1 MSKRR
6 RQTYSGSSIES
17 HRGYLHLRFR
27 VVLADGT
34 VKHVSR
40 GTGLDDTPENRTAL
54 RPLARLVAANL
65 AAGKTLADVDQV
77 IGRPAPS
84 STAAAAKRPAP
95 PEPSGPT
102 VAEYFARWLE
112 EQTPVVR
119 RAQARDY
126 RRHLRRNVLPVLG
139 KLPLA
144 DLKASDVRGL
154 QADLLAQG
162 KSPKYVRNIIAGSLR
177 AMIKDARIDEF
188 VTRDLFT
195 GLKWPR
201 WNPPKADP
209 FTMDEL
215 RRILEHLRTKRFGFH
230 PGAGS
235 TSVRFLPHPAF
246 HAFVHLLFW
255 TGLRPSEAA
264 GLQWGDIDL
273 IGRRLH
279 VRRSRHLGAYGE
291 PKTASARR
299 TVELFDSTVDLLR
312 ALQPLHV
319 TPEDPVF
326 TNTNGKPIEPNA
338 FLRHWHDCL
347 RGLGIR
353 QRGLYATKDTF
364 VTNALS
370 IGARIAW
377 LEAQTGVNYATLRRH
392 YGQWMPTEDR
402 TELQRFAALDPTLFN
417 PDKGILSARR
427 KGHGGQSPK
436 NPRAHYVVPMREG
449 GLEPP
454 RVSPLDPKSS
464 ASASSA
470 TPAV

>member
-6 RQTYSGSSIES
+6 RQTYSGCSVEA
-17 HRGYLHLRFR
+17 HRSYLHLRFR
-27 VVLADGT
+27 VTLADGA
-34 VKHVSR
+34 VKHVAR
-40 GTGLDDTPENRTAL
+40 ATGMSDTPENRMAL
-54 RPLARLVAANL
+54 RPLARLVAAAI
-65 AAGKTLADVDQV
+65 AAGKRLADVDQI

-84 STAAAAKRPAP
+84 SVDQVSNRMAPA
-95 PEPSGPT
+95 PSGPT
-102 VAEYFARWLE
+102 VAEYFTTWIDQ
-112 EQTPVVR
+112 QTPIVR

-126 RRHLRRNVLPVLG
+126 RRHLKRNVLPVLG

-144 DLKASDVRGL
+144 DLKPADVRAL

-162 KSPKYVRNIIAGSLR
+162 KSPKYVRNIIAGSFR
-177 AMIKDARIDEF
+177 AMVQQARIDEL
-188 VTRDLFT
+188 VTRDVFA

-209 FTMDEL
+209 FTIDEVK
-215 RRILEHLRTKRFGFH
+215 RILEYLRAKRFGFH
-230 PGAGS
+230 PGPGS

-246 HAFVHLLFW
+246 HAFVQLLFW

-273 IGRRLH
+273 VARRLH
-279 VRRSRHLGAYGE
+279 VRRSRHLYAYGE

-299 TVELFDSTVDLLR
+299 TVELFDSSVELLR
-312 ALQPLHV
+312 TIQPLHV
-319 TPEDPVF
+319 APEMPVL

-338 FLRHWHDCL
+338 FLRHWYDCL

-392 YGQWMPTEDR
+392 YGQWMPSEDR
-402 TELQRFAALDPTLFN
+402 TELQRFAALDPALF
-417 PDKGILSARR
+417 DQGSVKLSARS
-427 KGHGGQSPK
+427 KGRGGQFPK
-436 NPRAHYVVPMREG
+436 KPRDHYVQPMREG
-449 GLEPP
+449 GFEPP
-454 RVSPLDPKSS
+454 RESH
-464 ASASSA
+464 
-470 TPAV
+470 